1 MKNKVHPVDVLP
13 ESGIHGFLKVC
24 KITINNEGDT

>member
-13 ESGIHGFLKVC
+13 ESGINGFSKVC
-24 KITINNEGDT
+24 NITINNEGET